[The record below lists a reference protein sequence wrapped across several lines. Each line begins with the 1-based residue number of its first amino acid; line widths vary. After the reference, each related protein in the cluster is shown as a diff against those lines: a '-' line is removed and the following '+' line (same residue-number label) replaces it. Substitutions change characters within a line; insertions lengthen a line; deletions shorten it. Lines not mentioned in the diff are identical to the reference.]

1 MQIYIYENFF
11 IIAELFILGVFLYVF
26 CLQLIPSGG
35 IKVKTNAYTFTYSIG
50 LLTLISIIIQF
61 VLMNTRLN
69 INWSIF
75 NFCIQLTTTMNW
87 FLYLLV
93 FSIILCLIF
102 IIKIHTIS
110 FQQILKFEIFYL
122 IILCILGGYFIL
134 LSNDLLTLFLAL
146 ELYNFG
152 LYIIMGLHPN
162 RIINTEITIKYFL
175 VSTLSTAL
183 IIFGISLIFGFTGIL
198 NLNDLNMF
206 FINSTQFNLTIILSI
221 IFIIIGIFIKLGAAP
236 FHFWSP
242 DVYEGAANIINII
255 LLTLP
260 KIILIGLLF
269 KLFCSTFIFFS
280 FANTILVYLV
290 IFSSFYFGTFGAIH
304 QIKIKKFLTF
314 SGISNIVLCLSHF
327 WF

>member
-1 MQIYIYENFF
+1 MQIYIYEIFF
-11 IIAELFILGVFLYVF
+11 IIAELFTLVFLTCVF

-35 IKVKTNAYTFTYSIG
+35 IKVKTNPYTFTYSIG
-50 LLTLISIIIQF
+50 LLSLISIIIQF

-75 NFCIQLTTTMNW
+75 NFSIHLTTTMNW
-87 FLYLLV
+87 FLYLLI
-93 FSIILCLIF
+93 FSTIICLIF
-102 IIKIHTIS
+102 IIKINTIS
-110 FQQILKFEIFYL
+110 FQQILKFEIYYL

-134 LSNDLLTLFLAL
+134 LSNDFLTLFLAL

-152 LYIIMGLHPN
+152 LYIIMGLHSN

-175 VSTLSTAL
+175 ISTLSTAL
-183 IIFGISLIFGFTGIL
+183 TIFGISLLFGFTGLL
-198 NLNDLNMF
+198 NLNELTIF
-206 FINSTQFNLTIILSI
+206 FINSTQFNFPIILSI
-221 IFIIIGIFIKLGAAP
+221 IFIIVGIFIKLGAAP

-242 DVYEGAANIINII
+242 DVYEGAANIVNII

-269 KLFCSTFIFFS
+269 KLFCSTFLYFS
-280 FANTILVYLV
+280 FINTILVYLV
-290 IFSSFYFGTFGAIH
+290 IFSSFFFGTFGAIH

-314 SGISNIVLCLSHF
+314 SGISNLDLCLFHF
-327 WF
+327 

>member
-1 MQIYIYENFF
+1 MQLYLYENFF
-11 IIAELFILGVFLYVF
+11 IIAELFILAFFLYVF

-35 IKVKTNAYTFTYSIG
+35 IKVKANAYTFTYSLG

-61 VLMNTRLN
+61 ILVNTRLN
-69 INWSIF
+69 LTWSIF
-75 NFCIQLTTTMNW
+75 NFGIQLTTTTSW
-87 FLYLLV
+87 FFYLLI
-93 FSIILCLIF
+93 FSIIICLIF
-102 IIKIHTIS
+102 IIKINCVS

-122 IILCILGGYFIL
+122 IILCIIGGYFII

-152 LYIIMGLHPN
+152 LYIILGLNTN

-175 VSTLSTAL
+175 ISSLSTAL

-198 NLNDLNMF
+198 NLTDLSIF
-206 FINSTQFNLTIILSI
+206 LINSTQFNFPIILSI
-221 IFIIIGIFIKLGAAP
+221 FFIMVGIFIKLGAAP

-242 DVYEGAANIINII
+242 DIYEGAANTVNII

-260 KIILIGLLF
+260 KIILVGLLF
-269 KLFCSTFIFFS
+269 KLFYSTFIFFS
-280 FANTILVYLV
+280 LTNTILFYLV

-314 SGISNIVLCLSHF
+314 SGISNLDSFLFHF
-327 WF
+327 